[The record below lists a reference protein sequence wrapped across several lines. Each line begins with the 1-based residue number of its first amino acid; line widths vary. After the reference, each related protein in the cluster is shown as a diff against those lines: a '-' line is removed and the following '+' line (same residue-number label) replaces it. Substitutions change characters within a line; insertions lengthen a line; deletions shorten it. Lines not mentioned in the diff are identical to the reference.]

1 MLGRELF
8 LPSGFSQGK
17 EAGLRGDQNT
27 EVGHSG
33 GPRIRPSWT
42 KFGRGDKHA
51 FALDVHF
58 PTLVRFEADAGDMS
72 LAAQIFTDQ
81 EARQRRL
88 LRDLLSLS
96 PFSPPS
102 LHSLFSPRL
111 PLPLQLC
118 SPSFP
123 VPTSRDA
130 TLLSHHDQDRYQ
142 TVPCI
147 MAYPR
152 QPFPRYPAP
161 PSACVPRSRTCCDTI
176 PTKK

>member
-1 MLGRELF
+1 MLGREVL
-8 LPSGFSQGK
+8 L
-17 EAGLRGDQNT
+17 
-27 EVGHSG
+27 
-33 GPRIRPSWT
+33 PSWT
-42 KFGRGDKHA
+42 QSRQGSRTAWRPEHPRRLIGKFPNKTKLDQVWAGDEHA
-51 FALDVHF
+51 AALDVHF

-72 LAAQIFTDQ
+72 LAARIFTDQ

-88 LRDLLSLS
+88 LRDLLSVS

-102 LHSLFSPRL
+102 LHPLFSPRL

-123 VPTSRDA
+123 FPTPRDA

-142 TVPCI
+142 TIPCI

-152 QPFPRYPAP
+152 QPFPRYSAP
-161 PSACVPRSRTCCDTI
+161 PSACEPFPYLS
-176 PTKK
+176 